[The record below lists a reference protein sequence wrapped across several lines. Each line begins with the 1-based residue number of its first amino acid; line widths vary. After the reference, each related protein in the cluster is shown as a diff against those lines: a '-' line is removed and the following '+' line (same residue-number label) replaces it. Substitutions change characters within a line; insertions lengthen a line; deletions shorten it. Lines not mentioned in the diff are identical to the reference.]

1 LPLPL
6 GERATVASPENAVPP
21 VRATAHF
28 WRLVR
33 YVRPYLL
40 ILLLAIACSVV
51 YAGARAGRAWLIQ
64 PVLDDVILPHVQSG
78 SGSAELGGWFGSWLG
93 GEAPGAAEG
102 PPAQGEAL
110 EPTAEAPHPEALR
123 AQVRESLPRVLLAA
137 LLIVLILPVAHFGQE
152 YLSQYTLGRVL
163 VDIQRQ
169 LCAKLL
175 TLPLRFHHGTARGET
190 LSRVTNDASRAHRA
204 LDLLFADVVQ
214 SVLALAVGGAILIS
228 ISWQLTLIT
237 VLVTPIVTGVIAIF
251 GRRIRKSAQRRQES
265 QGEVTDRLLQ
275 ILNGIKI
282 IKAFRAQDNE
292 EAAFQRHNLRYFR
305 RSMRVVKNRAL
316 SRSMVEALNNG
327 IGIAVLFVGAMLV
340 MNGHFGLTLGAL
352 VAFVGVMQTTYRPVK
367 DLTKGWTQ
375 LMEAVPSAERFFEL
389 LDKEPDTEDVS
400 GAPRVDG
407 VRQGIRIAKVSFSYG
422 REPVLR
428 DVSLDVAAGEVV
440 AIVGRTGSGKTTL
453 ADLLLR
459 FYDPDSGAI
468 EVDGVDLR
476 KIARRSWLEHVAV
489 VTQDPFL
496 FSGTIREN
504 IRYGRPEASE
514 AEVRA
519 AARAAHVEEF
529 AALLPDGY
537 DTDVGEAGVR
547 LSGGQRQRITIARAI
562 LKNPSVL
569 IFDEATSALDAKSE
583 RYVQEAIERLLS
595 GRTVFV
601 IAHRLSTVRHADKI
615 VVMESGAIAEIGT
628 HDELMLRDGP
638 YRELMSIQSESP
650 AREEGR
656 DPAARPRRESTPA

>member
-1 LPLPL
+1 M
-6 GERATVASPENAVPP
+6 ASPENALPP
-21 VRATAHF
+21 VRATAQF

-33 YVRPYLL
+33 YVRPYLV
-40 ILLLAIACSVV
+40 ILALAIACSVV

-64 PVLDDVILPHVQSG
+64 PVFDDVILPHMQSG
-78 SGSAELGGWFGSWLG
+78 AGPLEIGGWLG
-93 GEAPGAAEG
+93 PLLG
-102 PPAQGEAL
+102 
-110 EPTAEAPHPEALR
+110 AEAPPAEPSPDREASPAPPAPGPDADALR

-137 LLIVLILPVAHFGQE
+137 LLIALILPVAHFGQE

-175 TLPLRFHHGTARGET
+175 ELPLGFHHRTARGET
-190 LSRVTNDASRAHRA
+190 LSRVTNDANRAHLA

-214 SVLALAVGGAILIS
+214 SVLALAVGGAILAS

-237 VLVTPIVTGVIAIF
+237 LAVAPIVAGVIAVF

-265 QGEVTDRLLQ
+265 QGDVTDRLLQ
-275 ILNGIKI
+275 ILSGIKV

-327 IGIAVLFVGAMLV
+327 IGISVFFLGAVLV

-352 VAFVGVMQTTYRPVK
+352 AAFVGVMQTTYRPVK

-375 LMEAVPSAERFFEL
+375 LMEAIPSAERFFEL
-389 LDKEPDTEDVS
+389 LDMEPDTRDAP
-400 GAPRVDG
+400 GALRVDG
-407 VRQGIRIAKVSFSYG
+407 VREGMRISKVSFSYG
-422 REPVLR
+422 REAVLR

-459 FYDPDSGAI
+459 FYDPDTGAI

-496 FSGTIREN
+496 FSGTIRDN
-504 IRYGRPEASE
+504 IRYGRPDASE
-514 AEVRA
+514 TEVRD

-529 AALLPDGY
+529 AALLPEGY

-562 LKNPSVL
+562 LRNPSVL
-569 IFDEATSALDAKSE
+569 IFDEATSSLDAKSE
-583 RYVQEAIERLLS
+583 RFVQEAIEALLS
-595 GRTVFV
+595 GRTVFI

-615 VVMESGAIAEIGT
+615 VVLQDGAIAEMGT
-628 HDELMLRDGP
+628 HDELMARGGL
-638 YRELMSIQSESP
+638 YQELMSIQSESEP
-650 AREEGR
+650 RE
-656 DPAARPRRESTPA
+656 DS

>member
-1 LPLPL
+1 M
-6 GERATVASPENAVPP
+6 ASPENALPP
-21 VRATAHF
+21 VRATAQF

-33 YVRPYLL
+33 YVRPYLV
-40 ILLLAIACSVV
+40 ILALAIACSVV

-64 PVLDDVILPHVQSG
+64 PVFDDVILPHMQSG
-78 SGSAELGGWFGSWLG
+78 AGPLEIGGWLG
-93 GEAPGAAEG
+93 PLLG
-102 PPAQGEAL
+102 
-110 EPTAEAPHPEALR
+110 AEAPPAETSPDREASPAPPAPGPGPDALR

-137 LLIVLILPVAHFGQE
+137 LLIALILPVAHFGQE

-175 TLPLRFHHGTARGET
+175 ELPLGFHHRTARGET
-190 LSRVTNDASRAHRA
+190 LSRVTNDANRAHLA

-214 SVLALAVGGAILIS
+214 SVLALAVGGAILVS

-237 VLVTPIVTGVIAIF
+237 LAVAPIVAGVIAVF

-265 QGEVTDRLLQ
+265 QGDVTDRLLQ
-275 ILNGIKI
+275 ILSGIKV

-327 IGIAVLFVGAMLV
+327 IGISVFFLGAVLV

-352 VAFVGVMQTTYRPVK
+352 AAFVGVMQTTYRPVK

-375 LMEAVPSAERFFEL
+375 LMEAIPSAERFFEL
-389 LDKEPDTEDVS
+389 LDTEPDTRD
-400 GAPRVDG
+400 APRALRVDG
-407 VRQGIRIAKVSFSYG
+407 VRQGIRISKVSFSYG

-459 FYDPDSGAI
+459 FYDPDTGAI

-496 FSGTIREN
+496 FSGTIRDN
-504 IRYGRPEASE
+504 IRYARPDASE
-514 AEVRA
+514 TEVRD

-529 AALLPDGY
+529 AALLPEGY

-562 LKNPSVL
+562 LRNPSVL
-569 IFDEATSALDAKSE
+569 IFDEATSSLDAKSE
-583 RYVQEAIERLLS
+583 RFVQEAIEALLS
-595 GRTVFV
+595 GRTVFI

-615 VVMESGAIAEIGT
+615 VVLQDGAIAEMGT
-628 HDELMLRDGP
+628 HDELMARDGL
-638 YRELMSIQSESP
+638 YQELMSIQSESEP
-650 AREEGR
+650 REE
-656 DPAARPRRESTPA
+656 S